1 MFQVTSVGLKYKA
14 ILSLSGFKFIMR
26 PLHDRGAKEK
36 CAKILLIEA
45 GNEVNI
51 WILTSLLTKSSEILV
66 IFTCDSIVQRSH
78 YK

>member
-1 MFQVTSVGLKYKA
+1 
-14 ILSLSGFKFIMR
+14 MR

-45 GNEVNI
+45 GNAVNI
-51 WILTSLLTKSSEILV
+51 QILTSFLTKSSEILA

-78 YK
+78 NINDLT